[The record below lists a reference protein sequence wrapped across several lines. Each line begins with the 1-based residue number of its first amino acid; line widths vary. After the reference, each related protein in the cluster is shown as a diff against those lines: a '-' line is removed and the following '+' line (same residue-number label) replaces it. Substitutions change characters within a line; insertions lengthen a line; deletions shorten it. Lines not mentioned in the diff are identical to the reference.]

1 MKLLIR
7 SKRKAIQ
14 VGKITAVLYRHEA
27 RPEQLLTDS
36 GGPVRASVSTVSIQ
50 HVQDASPYDSATH
63 QEPTLRVVGPREAHW
78 VVVTRSGGAP
88 RGKG

>member
-1 MKLLIR
+1 
-7 SKRKAIQ
+7 
-14 VGKITAVLYRHEA
+14 
-27 RPEQLLTDS
+27 
-36 GGPVRASVSTVSIQ
+36 VRASVSTVSIQ